1 MRREILQ
8 SHSTLHKALTA
19 CGRALKDGCIFFNP
33 NIPYANQNTE
43 EIKTL
48 MCFRCH
54 RLALAFLLPSPGC
67 WQPVAAGRKYGAGKI
82 GQEKGRAVLQ
92 VWQGLSLPGGCRR
105 LLAVEEKWKLGT

>member
-48 MCFRCH
+48 LLQLSSLSLGFPAAIAGM
-54 RLALAFLLPSPGC
+54 LAASGS
-67 WQPVAAGRKYGAGKI
+67 GRKYGAGKI

>member
-33 NIPYANQNTE
+33 NIPYANQNTK

-48 MCFRCH
+48 LLQMSSLSLGFPAAIAGM
-54 RLALAFLLPSPGC
+54 LAASGSGQEVRGRKNWAGKRQSGPPGVAGPVPAWWLSAAPGC
-67 WQPVAAGRKYGAGKI
+67 
-82 GQEKGRAVLQ
+82 
-92 VWQGLSLPGGCRR
+92 
-105 LLAVEEKWKLGT
+105 